1 MQLLQVRKR
10 KMKKNIESLRRN
22 HHIYIVKSV
31 CQNVNIPFKQMT
43 ENHIAK
49 PATLSLPKGQVQP
62 GIITWCRRQHLSPG
76 PSYPCPHPPP
86 SASKF
91 FSPPD
96 ETHLPLPMTF
106 TLLLPLF
113 PYPYQRI
120 SLCPYPLLPLEPHLT
135 HVLPESRHRTT
146 VNFALQRMIYSVV
159 RAVMGCWNSFPLL
172 WHRTCFI

>member
-1 MQLLQVRKR
+1 M
-10 KMKKNIESLRRN
+10 
-22 HHIYIVKSV
+22 KSV

-120 SLCPYPLLPLEPHLT
+120 SLCPYYLLPLEPHLT

-172 WHRTCFI
+172 WHGACFI